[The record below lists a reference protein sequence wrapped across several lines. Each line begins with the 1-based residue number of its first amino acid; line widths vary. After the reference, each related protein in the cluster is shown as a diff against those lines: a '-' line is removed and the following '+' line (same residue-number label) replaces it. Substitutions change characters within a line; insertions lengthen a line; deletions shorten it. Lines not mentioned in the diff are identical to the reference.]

1 MINQYAAWS
10 VANNLE
16 LLTMSDAGH
25 TYPVLAEL
33 TDSGYRSINTISLEF
48 FNQELQKVDT
58 SNSYSIKA
66 FSEQFG
72 FMFSPLYPSK
82 VLALRS
88 RDKKK
93 NETTWEEDLAH
104 FIPDATGKDDPRVV
118 IDMNIANFEN
128 PLGGNKSIAD
138 YRSTGK
144 ANSYYFAPTIYAND
158 TFRKNPRYGAIV
170 SISELAYTIRQLQ
183 TSTSLIAA
191 YEAGLKDDEMV
202 EYLFRSPALQHSLPQ
217 NLTQDMF
224 YSMVFDD
231 IPMTSSEVVVESQS
245 SELSDESLAKHH
257 RVYLNM
263 QFDELYTA
271 LSAFIRKAKTALSLQ
286 NDGIPLSPNAPWANH
301 FTNSKFE
308 PITEGSLLEAV
319 LENFDAVRASKH
331 DWHRCKY
338 KGCGRVFKFH
348 KEYDPS
354 KRFRQAEY
362 CKQSCRVMDANSQ
375 S

>member
-1 MINQYAAWS
+1 MTNQYNAWS
-10 VANNLE
+10 AANNLE
-16 LLTMSDAGH
+16 LLTISDAGH

-33 TDSGYRSINTISLEF
+33 KDSGYRSISNISLEF

-58 SNSYSIKA
+58 SNPYSIKA

-88 RDKKK
+88 RDKK
-93 NETTWEEDLAH
+93 NRRNTWKEDLAR
-104 FIPDATGKDDPRVV
+104 FIPDAIGNNDPRVV
-118 IDMNIANFEN
+118 IDLSISNFEN
-128 PLGGNKSIAD
+128 PLAGNRSIAD
-138 YRSTGK
+138 NRSTGK
-144 ANSYYFAPTIYAND
+144 SNSYYFAPTIYANNA
-158 TFRKNPRYGAIV
+158 FRKNPKYGAIV

-191 YEAGLKDDEMV
+191 YEAGLRDDEMV
-202 EYLFRSPALQHSLPQ
+202 EYLFRSPALQHDLPEG
-217 NLTQDMF
+217 LTKDMF
-224 YSMVFDD
+224 YSMVFNSA
-231 IPMTSSEVVVESQS
+231 PMTSSEIVTENQS
-245 SELSDESLAKHH
+245 SELNDESLAKLH
-257 RVYLNM
+257 RIYLNM
-263 QFDELYTA
+263 QFDELYST
-271 LSAFIRKAKTALSLQ
+271 LDAFIRKAKTALSLQ
-286 NDGIPLSPNAPWANH
+286 NDGIAVFPNAPWANRL
-301 FTNSKFE
+301 TNSRFE

-319 LENFDAVRASKH
+319 LENFDAVRTSKH